1 MGRDTKWKH
10 QIRMMVRSPFN
21 DMNAIG
27 AEELKQLKS
36 WHENKEKECY
46 NLHEIDRQIM
56 PN

>member
-1 MGRDTKWKH
+1 
-10 QIRMMVRSPFN
+10 
-21 DMNAIG
+21 MNAIG